1 MQHCV
6 LARRYPFV
14 HFAVCSKRMHLF
26 ALELTTRA
34 TLTFMAL
41 TRLEEADGFRSTS
54 STFITIILKG
64 KFPRL
69 RRPLPQSP
77 FHQSI
82 MVRCTTRLAARRAVP
97 LLRLF
102 IASASLLLLAQQ
114 SAHTEF
120 VVMARIPDEDG
131 PHPKA
136 DDDNHGDPAMRFDG
150 V

>member
-6 LARRYPFV
+6 LARRYPFL

-34 TLTFMAL
+34 TPTFMVL

-64 KFPRL
+64 MFPRL
-69 RRPLPQSP
+69 PLPQSP

-82 MVRCTTRLAARRAVP
+82 MVRYTTPLAARCALP

-102 IASASLLLLAQQ
+102 IASASLLLPAQQ

-120 VVMARIPDEDG
+120 VVMARMPDEDG